1 MIGVLDWGIG
11 GLFTVERM
19 LAREP
24 TLDLAVLSDAGNVPY
39 GRQSRPQLRASVR
52 SSVARLRALGAG
64 PILVACHSA
73 STVLPEL
80 DLKGVEG
87 VVRPEAVPLGGTILV
102 LGGIRTIRSGAWR
115 RALQHIHHPATA
127 QALDRILAPG
137 RAADTVVLACT
148 HYIAL
153 APLIQA
159 RMPHATI
166 VDPAIAWADTIPLP
180 SGARARVARTT
191 GAVDHTNSI
200 AARLLPSVA
209 DTLMFQAWTDPAGV
223 SP

>member
-11 GLFTVERM
+11 GLFAVERM

-39 GRQSRPQLRASVR
+39 GRQSRPQLCASVR
-52 SSVARLRALGAG
+52 DSVARLRELGAG

-80 DLKGVEG
+80 DLPDVEG

-115 RALQHIHHPATA
+115 RALQHHGTVIQRIAQPLSAAVEAGHIHHPATA

-137 RAADTVVLACT
+137 RA
-148 HYIAL
+148 
-153 APLIQA
+153 
-159 RMPHATI
+159 
-166 VDPAIAWADTIPLP
+166 
-180 SGARARVARTT
+180 
-191 GAVDHTNSI
+191 
-200 AARLLPSVA
+200 
-209 DTLMFQAWTDPAGV
+209 
-223 SP
+223 